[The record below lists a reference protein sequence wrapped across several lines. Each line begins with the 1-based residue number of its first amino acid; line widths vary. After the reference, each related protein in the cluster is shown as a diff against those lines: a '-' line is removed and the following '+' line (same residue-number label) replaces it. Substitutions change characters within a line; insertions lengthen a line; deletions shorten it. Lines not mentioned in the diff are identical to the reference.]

1 MSRLSKLK
9 ILFFIET
16 LILSLQFYGLYYI
29 SNDASL
35 SQFFLICLM
44 GTVATIGVTVLTILN
59 IKWDIENL
67 KVYNK

>member
-16 LILSLQFYGLYYI
+16 IILSLQFYGLYYI
-29 SNDASL
+29 NNDASL
-35 SQFFLICLM
+35 SQLFLICLM
-44 GTVATIGVTVLTILN
+44 GTVATIGITVLTILN

-67 KVYNK
+67 KIST